1 MNNTNIAK
9 ISSLPKIIPALK
21 AHLDASDN
29 VEKLPL
35 GPIISPSPGPTFE
48 IEVAAPEIAVIKSK
62 PVKDKIEV
70 KIKKIIIYKYIN
82 DIIEAINLSSIL
94 FLPYLIINTPLG

>member
-35 GPIISPSPGPTFE
+35 G
-48 IEVAAPEIAVIKSK
+48 
-62 PVKDKIEV
+62 
-70 KIKKIIIYKYIN
+70 
-82 DIIEAINLSSIL
+82 
-94 FLPYLIINTPLG
+94 